1 VQHAVREWVVP
12 VLAFRKTPAIAFA
25 LLAMSLSFKQQ
36 YYYWMKV

>member
-25 LLAMSLSFKQQ
+25 VLTKSQSPKRA
-36 YYYWMKV
+36 VVIV